1 MPRKQTIL
9 LAEDDENVRNMTLL
23 LLDNFGYEVISAV
36 DGEDAVQKF
45 RENKER
51 ITLLLFDVNMP
62 KKNGIAA
69 YEDISAIEAGIKVIF
84 TSGYANATENV
95 LLKTHGTNNV
105 KWLPKPYVSTQL
117 LKLVRKILAHEHS

>member
-36 DGEDAVQKF
+36 DGEEAVQKF
-45 RENKER
+45 RQNKER
-51 ITLLLFDVNMP
+51 IKLLLFDVNMP

-69 YEDISAIEAGIKVIF
+69 YDEISAIEADIKVIF
-84 TSGYANATENV
+84 TSGYANETENV

-105 KWLPKPYVSTQL
+105 MWLPKPYVSTQL
-117 LKLVRKILAHEHS
+117 LKMVKKIMGREHI